1 MKKVAV
7 LTPQPEVQ
15 IRGDG
20 RSNYEGVGRVVYACQ
35 RAGIA
40 KISFITE
47 PPPRAAAS

>member
-1 MKKVAV
+1 M

-40 KISFITE
+40 KVSFITE